1 MSGMNHSNLTGGPN
15 LVHPSA
21 VPVPVVPSVP
31 CSPVPGSVPSG
42 SGTAPGTKPFTI
54 SHSLNTNNE
63 KEDAPMTTRDFLMN
77 LITHCETLPQLIDLD
92 TAAARLRLLD
102 PAQIP
107 SDLTP
112 ESFMTT
118 WNDIITND
126 LPVGNWITPDH
137 SGT

>member
-1 MSGMNHSNLTGGPN
+1 MIVPFPFLTLSSPIILSGP
-15 LVHPSA
+15 VH
-21 VPVPVVPSVP
+21 VPD
-31 CSPVPGSVPSG
+31 
-42 SGTAPGTKPFTI
+42 I
-54 SHSLNTNNE
+54 LNTNNE
-63 KEDAPMTTRDFLMN
+63 KEDSRMTTRDFLMN
-77 LITHCETLPQLIDLD
+77 LIAHCETLPQLIDLD

-126 LPVGNWITPDH
+126 LPVGNWIPPDH
-137 SGT
+137 AGT

>member
-1 MSGMNHSNLTGGPN
+1 MSGMNRSNLTGGSN
-15 LVHPSA
+15 LFCPPS
-21 VPVPVVPSVP
+21 VPAVPSVP
-31 CSPVPGSVPSG
+31 CSPVHVSY
-42 SGTAPGTKPFTI
+42 
-54 SHSLNTNNE
+54 SLNTNNE
-63 KEDAPMTTRDFLMN
+63 KEDSPMTTRTFLMN
-77 LITHCETLPQLIDLD
+77 LIAHCETLPQLIDLD

-126 LPVGNWITPDH
+126 LPIGNWITPDH
-137 SGT
+137 FGT